1 MTNLNGKNVVITG
14 GSSGIGLATAQL
26 LQTAGAKVAITG
38 RDSKTL
44 AVAAKELG
52 GTATII
58 QSDTSKLSDI
68 DALVTQVKGAMG
80 HIDLLFVN
88 AGIAVFAPVEGVTE
102 AFYDQILNINLKG
115 AYFTM
120 QKFLPLLR
128 TGSSIV
134 LNTSVVD
141 ESGMPMTSVY
151 AASKAGLRSLART
164 FSAEVVGKGIRVNA
178 VSPGPITTPIYNK
191 LGMPADQQKGFEQQ
205 MADNNPMK
213 RFGRS
218 EEVAAAVRFLA
229 FDATYTTGAELPV
242 DGGLTQL

>member
-1 MTNLNGKNVVITG
+1 MSQLSGKNVVITG

-26 LQTAGAKVAITG
+26 LQASGARVAITG
-38 RDSKTL
+38 RDVKTL
-44 AVAAKELG
+44 EVARQELG
-52 GTATII
+52 GKAVVLT
-58 QSDTSKLSDI
+58 SDTSKTADI
-68 DALVTQVKGAMG
+68 DALVNSVQAAMG
-80 HIDLLFVN
+80 KVDLLFIN
-88 AGIAVFAPVEGVTE
+88 AGIANFAPIEGVTE

-120 QKFLPLLR
+120 QKFLPLMNA
-128 TGSSIV
+128 GSSIV

-141 ESGMPMTSVY
+141 EKGMPMTSVY

-164 FSAEVVGKGIRVNA
+164 FATEVVGKGIRVNA
-178 VSPGPITTPIYNK
+178 VSPGPITTPIYGK
-191 LGMPADQQKGFEQQ
+191 LGFPAEQQKGFEQQ

-213 RFGRS
+213 RFGRA
-218 EEVAAAVRFLA
+218 EEVAKAVAYLA